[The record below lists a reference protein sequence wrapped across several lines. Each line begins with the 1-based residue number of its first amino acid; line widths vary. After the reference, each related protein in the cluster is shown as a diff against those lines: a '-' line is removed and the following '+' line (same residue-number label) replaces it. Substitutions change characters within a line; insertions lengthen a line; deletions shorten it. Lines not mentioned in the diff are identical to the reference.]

1 MQNLNSCFALAL
13 FNVSDDRSINSRNV
27 FSFKVAGQIYN
38 QINIATH
45 SSQIPEGNLP
55 FRPDKA
61 VEERVTYP
69 LNSHFNRKCKPRII
83 TDVDNINFDYCLLW
97 RR

>member
-38 QINIATH
+38 QINLATH
-45 SSQIPEGNLP
+45 SSQIPEGNFQQP
-55 FRPDKA
+55 W
-61 VEERVTYP
+61 Y
-69 LNSHFNRKCKPRII
+69 SQM
-83 TDVDNINFDYCLLW
+83 YLLDQIKLLKNALHIL
-97 RR
+97 